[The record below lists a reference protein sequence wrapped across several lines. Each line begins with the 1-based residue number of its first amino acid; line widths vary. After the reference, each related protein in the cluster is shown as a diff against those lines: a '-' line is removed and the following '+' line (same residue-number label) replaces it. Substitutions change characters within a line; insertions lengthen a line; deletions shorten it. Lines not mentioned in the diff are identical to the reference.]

1 MAGVVLKKITK
12 AFGDVVV
19 QKDVDL
25 EIIDGEFIAF
35 VGPSGCGKT
44 TLLRMI
50 AGLETITSGDLY
62 IDGELMNDVAPAQ
75 RPISMVFQSYAL
87 YPHLNLS
94 DNMTFGLRLA
104 KTDPAEIKKRLDY
117 ATDILQLGPQLHKK
131 PKELSGG
138 QQQRVAIG
146 RTLVNRPKVLLF
158 DEPLSNL
165 DASLRV
171 KMRIEITKLH
181 KRLNSTMVYVT
192 HDQVEAMTMADRIV
206 VLQNGKVAQVGT
218 PLELYH
224 TPENLFVAGFIGSPN
239 MNFVSATVLA
249 LTDAGVTVELANKSS
264 MNVEVEHDTLKVG
277 DTVTVGIRPEHI
289 DTSLSTQCG
298 DGSGANADSG
308 CFVGDITV
316 LEQLGHET
324 QIYVDSKDV
333 GIDLIIRYFDVADIA
348 LDQKFY
354 FKFPS
359 ERCHLFK
366 EDGNACRRTHKEIGI
381 KQAV

>member
-1 MAGVVLKKITK
+1 MANVVLKKVTK
-12 AFGDVVV
+12 AFGNVVV
-19 QKDVDL
+19 QKDIDL

-50 AGLETITSGDLY
+50 AGLEDITSGDMY
-62 IDGELMNDVAPAQ
+62 IDNKRVNDIPPSE
-75 RPISMVFQSYAL
+75 RSISMVFQSYAL
-87 YPHLNLS
+87 YPHLNLK
-94 DNMTFGLRLA
+94 DNMTFGLRLK
-104 KTDPAEIKKRLDY
+104 KTDPKEIEERLDY
-117 ATDILQLGPQLHKK
+117 ASSILQLGSQLEKK

-171 KMRIEITKLH
+171 QMRIEISKLH

-206 VLQNGKVAQVGT
+206 VLEGGRIAQVGT

-224 TPENLFVAGFIGSPN
+224 YPKNRFVAGFIGSPK
-239 MNFVSATVLA
+239 MNFINAKV
-249 LTDAGVTVELANKSS
+249 VELNSDGVKVILPNSS
-264 MNVEVEHDTLKVG
+264 HLTIQVEHRDLSIGESVS
-277 DTVTVGIRPEHI
+277 VGIRPEHI
-289 DTSLSTQCG
+289 DTSVSAQCSTGEPEQGGLILSSEIQ
-298 DGSGANADSG
+298 
-308 CFVGDITV
+308 V

-324 QIYVDSKDV
+324 QIYVEATCIES
-333 GIDLIIRYFDVADIA
+333 DLIIRYFDVADVA
-348 LDQKFY
+348 LGQQ
-354 FKFPS
+354 FKFRLP
-359 ERCHLFK
+359 EYRCHLFK
-366 EDGNACRRTHKEIGI
+366 KDGSACQRTYQEIG
-381 KQAV
+381 AVR

>member
-50 AGLETITSGDLY
+50 AGLEDITSGDLY
-62 IDGELMNDVAPAQ
+62 IDGTRVNDTPPSQ
-75 RPISMVFQSYAL
+75 RSISMVFQSYAL
-87 YPHLNLS
+87 YPHLNLK

-104 KTDPAEIKKRLDY
+104 KTPEAEIQERLDY
-117 ATDILQLGPQLHKK
+117 ASSILQLGSQLHKK

-171 KMRIEITKLH
+171 QMRIEITKLH
-181 KRLNSTMVYVT
+181 KRLNSTMIYVT

-224 TPENLFVAGFIGSPN
+224 NPENLFVAGFIGSPK
-239 MNFVSATVLA
+239 MNFVKAKVLE
-249 LTDAGVTVELANKSS
+249 LTDQGVIVELANKTPIT
-264 MNVEVEHDTLKVG
+264 VQVEHDALKVG
-277 DTVTVGIRPEHI
+277 DVVTVGIRPEHI
-289 DTSLSTQCG
+289 DTSSSTQCG
-298 DGSGANADSG
+298 DGNTEG
-308 CFVGDITV
+308 CITGQIQV

-324 QIYVDSKDV
+324 QIYVEAKEIESE
-333 GIDLIIRYFDVADIA
+333 LIIRYFDVANIA
-348 LDQKFY
+348 LDQEFA
-354 FKFPS
+354 FKFPAQ
-359 ERCHLFK
+359 RCHLFK
-366 EDGNACRRTHKEIGI
+366 ADGTACRRTFKEIGS
-381 KQAV
+381 KK

>member
-50 AGLETITSGDLY
+50 AGLEDITSGDLY
-62 IDGELMNDVAPAQ
+62 IDGARVNDTPPSQ
-75 RPISMVFQSYAL
+75 RSISMVFQSYAL
-87 YPHLNLS
+87 YPHLNLK

-104 KTDPAEIKKRLDY
+104 KTPEAEIQERLDY
-117 ATDILQLGPQLHKK
+117 ASSILQLGSQLHKK

-171 KMRIEITKLH
+171 QMRIEITKLH

-224 TPENLFVAGFIGSPN
+224 NPENLFVAGFIGSPK
-239 MNFVSATVLA
+239 MNFVKAKVLE
-249 LTDAGVTVELANKSS
+249 LTDQGVIVELANKAPLT
-264 MNVEVEHDTLKVG
+264 VQVEHDTLKVG
-277 DTVTVGIRPEHI
+277 DAVTVGIRPEHV
-289 DTSLSTQCG
+289 DTSCSTQCG
-298 DGSGANADSG
+298 DGSADG
-308 CFVGDITV
+308 CFTGEIQV

-324 QIYVDSKDV
+324 QIYVEAKD
-333 GIDLIIRYFDVADIA
+333 IESDLIIRYFDVAEIA
-348 LDQKFY
+348 LEQEFA
-354 FKFPS
+354 FKFPA

-366 EDGNACRRTHKEIGI
+366 EDGTACKRTFKEIGS
-381 KQAV
+381 KL

>member
-19 QKDVDL
+19 QKDIDL

-50 AGLETITSGDLY
+50 AGLEDITAGDLY
-62 IDGELMNDVAPAQ
+62 IDGDRVNDTPPSQ
-75 RPISMVFQSYAL
+75 RSISMVFQSYAL
-87 YPHLNLS
+87 YPHLNLK

-104 KTDPAEIKKRLDY
+104 KTPEAEIQERVDY
-117 ATDILQLGPQLHKK
+117 ASSILQLGPQLHKK

-171 KMRIEITKLH
+171 QMRIEITKLH

-206 VLQNGKVAQVGT
+206 VLEGGRVAQVGT

-224 TPENLFVAGFIGSPN
+224 NPENKFVAGFIGSPK
-239 MNFVSATVLA
+239 MNFVSATVEE
-249 LTDAGVTVELANKSS
+249 LTDEGVVVQLLNKSS
-264 MNVEVEHDTLKVG
+264 IVVQVEHDSLKVG
-277 DTVTVGIRPEHI
+277 DPVSVGIRPEHV
-289 DTSLSTQCG
+289 DTSCSTQCG
-298 DGSGANADSG
+298 DGSKLDCLTGE
-308 CFVGDITV
+308 IQV

-324 QIYVDSKDV
+324 QIYVESKE
-333 GIDLIIRYFDVADIA
+333 IESELIIRHFDVAEIA
-348 LDQKFY
+348 LGQEFS
-354 FKFPS
+354 FKFPAH
-359 ERCHLFK
+359 RCHLFK
-366 EDGNACRRTHKEIGI
+366 EDGTACKRTFKEIGSI
-381 KQAV
+381 K

>member
-1 MAGVVLKKITK
+1 MASVVLKKITK

-19 QKDVDL
+19 QKDIDL

-50 AGLETITSGDLY
+50 AGLEDITAGDLY
-62 IDGELMNDVAPAQ
+62 IDGERVNDTPPSQ
-75 RPISMVFQSYAL
+75 RSISMVFQSYAL
-87 YPHLNLS
+87 YPHLNLK

-104 KTDPAEIKKRLDY
+104 KTDPEEIQERLDY
-117 ATDILQLGPQLHKK
+117 ASSILQLGSQLEKK

-171 KMRIEITKLH
+171 QMRIEITKLH

-206 VLQNGKVAQVGT
+206 VLEGGRVAQVGT

-224 TPENLFVAGFIGSPN
+224 YPLNRFVAGFIGSPK
-239 MNFVSATVLA
+239 MNFINAKVLELTSEGVKVQLPNNSSLTVQ
-249 LTDAGVTVELANKSS
+249 
-264 MNVEVEHDTLKVG
+264 VEHDTLQIG
-277 DTVTVGIRPEHI
+277 DAVTVGIRPEHI
-289 DTSLSTQCG
+289 DTSPSTQCG
-298 DGSGANADSG
+298 DGAGADKTNG
-308 CFVGDITV
+308 YLTGEIQV

-324 QIYVDSKDV
+324 QIYVEAKD
-333 GIDLIIRYFDVADIA
+333 IESDLIIRYFDVANVA
-348 LDQKFY
+348 LDQEFH
-354 FKFPS
+354 FTFP
-359 ERCHLFK
+359 EYRCHLFK
-366 EDGNACRRTHKEIGI
+366 KDGSSCKRTYKEIGV
-381 KQAV
+381 K

>member
-1 MAGVVLKKITK
+1 MAGVVLKKVTK

-19 QKDVDL
+19 QKDIDL

-50 AGLETITSGDLY
+50 AGLEDITAGDLY
-62 IDGELMNDVAPAQ
+62 IDGNRVNDTPPSQ
-75 RPISMVFQSYAL
+75 RSISMVFQSYAL
-87 YPHLNLS
+87 YPHLNLK

-104 KTDPAEIKKRLDY
+104 KTDPKEIQERLDY
-117 ATDILQLGPQLHKK
+117 ASNILQLGSQLEKK

-171 KMRIEITKLH
+171 QMRIEITKLH

-206 VLQNGKVAQVGT
+206 VLEGGRIAQVGT

-224 TPENLFVAGFIGSPN
+224 HPLNRFVAGFIGSPK
-239 MNFVSATVLA
+239 MNFINAKVLELNSQGVIVQLHNDSHLTVQ
-249 LTDAGVTVELANKSS
+249 
-264 MNVEVEHDTLKVG
+264 VEHDTLKVG
-277 DTVTVGIRPEHI
+277 DDVAVGIRPEHI
-289 DTSLSTQCG
+289 DISVSAQCG
-298 DGSGANADSG
+298 DPSTRNAETS
-308 CFVGDITV
+308 ITGEVQV
-316 LEQLGHET
+316 LEQLGSET
-324 QIYVDSKDV
+324 QIYVEAKEINS
-333 GIDLIIRYFDVADIA
+333 DLIIRYFDVADVA
-348 LDQKFY
+348 LGQEFI
-354 FKFPS
+354 FKLP
-359 ERCHLFK
+359 EHRCHLFK
-366 EDGNACRRTHKEIGI
+366 EDGTSCKRTFKEIGI
-381 KQAV
+381 K